1 MRFSIRPPYGRR
13 VPVEPGAARG
23 RSCLRPGIRSLPGLE
38 ELFVRR
44 QTAALVMALL
54 TLTACAPTAPAA
66 APAGGND
73 GGGSATGQPAGD
85 GGQGDGNGGGAD
97 CTKAS
102 KVTIAADGSI
112 SPEDLTLRRGAFIF
126 VTNKSGAAHKLVAEP
141 DAGLVTSVLGEKEKQ
156 VIQFPETGTFTVS
169 AGAGNSAQMHVT
181 VKGDSGCGKPEP
193 TLTIEDGYAFEP
205 DAIEVAAT
213 ANFTVVNK
221 SKAAHGILCDPD
233 PGGNGDNTRLA
244 KGESQ
249 ILAFDKRGTYTCHS
263 VQHPD
268 AEVKITVH

>member
-141 DAGLVTSVLGEKEKQ
+141 DAGLVPSVLGKKEKQ
-156 VIQFPETGTFTVS
+156 VIQFPEEGTFTVS
-169 AGAGNSAQMHVT
+169 AGDAEMHVT
-181 VKGDSGCGKPEP
+181 VSGESGCGTPEP
-193 TLTIEDGYAFEP
+193 TLTIKDGYAFSP
-205 DAIEVAAT
+205 AKLEVDAT

-221 SKAAHGILCDPD
+221 SPAAHSILCDPD
-233 PGGNGDNTRLA
+233 PGGNGDNTRLE
-244 KGESQ
+244 KGETQ
-249 ILAFDKRGTYTCHS
+249 ILAFDKPGNYHCHS

-268 AEVKITVH
+268 AKVAITVRER

>member
-1 MRFSIRPPYGRR
+1 
-13 VPVEPGAARG
+13 
-23 RSCLRPGIRSLPGLE
+23 
-38 ELFVRR
+38 VRR

-73 GGGSATGQPAGD
+73 GGGSATGQPAGSGGQGD
-85 GGQGDGNGGGAD
+85 GGQGDGSGGGAD
-97 CTKAS
+97 CTRAS
-102 KVTIAADGSI
+102 KVTIGADGSI
-112 SPEDLTLRRGAFIF
+112 SPADLTLQRGAFIF
-126 VTNKSGAAHKLVAEP
+126 VTNKSDQVRKLVAEP

-156 VIQFPETGTFTVS
+156 VVQFPEKGTFTVS
-169 AGAGNSAQMHVT
+169 TGAGNSAALHVT

-244 KGESQ
+244 KGETQ
-249 ILAFDKRGTYTCHS
+249 ILAFDKRGTYACHS

-268 AEVKITVH
+268 AKVKITVH